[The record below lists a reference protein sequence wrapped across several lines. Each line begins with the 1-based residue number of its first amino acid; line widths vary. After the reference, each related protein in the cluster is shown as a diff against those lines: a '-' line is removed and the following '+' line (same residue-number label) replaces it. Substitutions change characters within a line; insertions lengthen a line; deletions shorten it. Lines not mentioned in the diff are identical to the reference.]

1 MERLIL
7 NKLLEWENSPQV
19 CFSLASEYREYSNHH
34 NESACQKKPRRVF
47 RAGLQIKSKKKA
59 IPGCKNQAS
68 PIFLVALLYGSHICF
83 YYPMGSKSAAPC
95 LHRGQMMSSGSSSPS

>member
-59 IPGCKNQAS
+59 IPGCKNQVS
-68 PIFLVALLYGSHICF
+68 PIFLSHSC
-83 YYPMGSKSAAPC
+83 MAASLC
-95 LHRGQMMSSGSSSPS
+95 Q

>member
-34 NESACQKKPRRVF
+34 NESACQKSLAEF
-47 RAGLQIKSKKKA
+47 SEL
-59 IPGCKNQAS
+59 GCK
-68 PIFLVALLYGSHICF
+68 
-83 YYPMGSKSAAPC
+83 
-95 LHRGQMMSSGSSSPS
+95 